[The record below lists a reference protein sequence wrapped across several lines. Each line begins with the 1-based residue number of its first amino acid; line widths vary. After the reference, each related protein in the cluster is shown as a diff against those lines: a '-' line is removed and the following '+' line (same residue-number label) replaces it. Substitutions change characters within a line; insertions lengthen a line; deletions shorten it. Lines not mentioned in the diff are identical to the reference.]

1 MASKILCRNFY
12 FLFLIFYIFMEGL
25 TNFFNYTPTELSA
38 AVIIF
43 NLLLSF
49 LLQLVIVWIYH
60 RTHRGFS
67 YSQSFIFT
75 VVMIG
80 VLATVVMMVVANNLI
95 GAFGLLGAFSL
106 IRFRTIV
113 KETKDV
119 GFVFF
124 ALAIGV
130 AVGTN
135 NYSIALIATA
145 MLSAMIWWMFRYNI
159 GTAAKIGYLLMFLG
173 TPQFHIAQLD
183 SVFGEHL
190 ISSELLHAKQ
200 RPHSDESE
208 YAFAVRFRDE
218 EGIER
223 FLDAVRRVSHI
234 SRVELITGKHS
245 IEY

>member
-1 MASKILCRNFY
+1 MN
-12 FLFLIFYIFMEGL
+12 GL
-25 TNFFNYTPTELSA
+25 TNFFNFTPTELSS
-38 AVIIF
+38 AVIVF
-43 NLLLSF
+43 NILFSF
-49 LLQLVIVWIYH
+49 LLQLVIVWTYH
-60 RTHRGFS
+60 KTHKGFS

-135 NYSIALIATA
+135 NYAIALIATT
-145 MLSAMIWWMFRYNI
+145 LLCLMIFGMFRYNI
-159 GTAAKIGYLLMFLG
+159 GAGSKIGYLLMFHAEPAFRLVS
-173 TPQFHIAQLD
+173 LD
-183 SVFGEHL
+183 ASFAEHL
-190 ISSELLHAKQ
+190 TSSELLHAKQ
-200 RPHSDESE
+200 HPHANTNE
-208 YAFAVRFRDE
+208 YAFAIRFRDE
-218 EGIER
+218 QRMEK
-223 FLDAVRRVSHI
+223 FLDAIRGLSGV

>member
-1 MASKILCRNFY
+1 MN
-12 FLFLIFYIFMEGL
+12 GL
-25 TNFFNYTPTELSA
+25 TDFFNYTPTELSS
-38 AVIIF
+38 AVIVF
-43 NLLLSF
+43 NMLFSF
-49 LLQLVIVWIYH
+49 LLQLAIVWTYH
-60 RTHRGFS
+60 KTHKGFS
-67 YSQSFIFT
+67 YSQSFIFA

-145 MLSAMIWWMFRYNI
+145 MLSAMIFLMFRYNI
-159 GTAAKIGYLLMFLG
+159 GTGAKLGYLLMFHAE
-173 TPQFHIAQLD
+173 PAFRMASLD
-183 SVFGEHL
+183 ASFSEYL
-190 ISSELLHAKQ
+190 LSSELLHAKQ
-200 RPHSDESE
+200 HPHATTNE
-208 YAFAVRFRDE
+208 YAFAIRFRDE
-218 EGIER
+218 QKMEK
-223 FLDAVRRVSHI
+223 FLDAIRGLSGV